1 MVVLIVVLLALL
13 RQPNS
18 PPNNRVTKI
27 GNQPP
32 TSHPPPP
39 TTNHQIEQLLA
50 TMDLDCQLE
59 QLLII
64 SPGTPINPHTGNR
77 ESLRQNL
84 AQHCFGG
91 IIIHANT
98 FINKEMAKQQIADWQ
113 QHARYPLFISVDEE
127 GGTVSRLG
135 KEHHLGVDSLPAMQV
150 FGESK
155 DYIKLKNASLT
166 LGQQLHDLG
175 INLNYAPVADILVN
189 SQNTA
194 IGSRS
199 FGSDPQTVA
208 SMTAIVV
215 ESLQSQKVAST
226 LKHFPGQGAASSD
239 PHRQTTIIDIDEQ
252 TWRNRE
258 KLPFAA
264 GINAGAQAVMLAH
277 GIYPH
282 LDNKAQLAMFSPFI
296 VSKLLREELKF
307 AGIVITDALN
317 MQAAKTASAAAIATR
332 AMQAGVDML
341 LLPSSVD
348 EFTTALKTAIASGE
362 LSQEQIK
369 QSLRRI
375 WQVKLSLGL
384 LPQQN

>member
-1 MVVLIVVLLALL
+1 
-13 RQPNS
+13 
-18 PPNNRVTKI
+18 
-27 GNQPP
+27 
-32 TSHPPPP
+32 
-39 TTNHQIEQLLA
+39 
-50 TMDLDCQLE
+50 MDLDCQLE

-64 SPGTPINPHTGNR
+64 SPDTPMSPHTGNR

-264 GINAGAQAVMLAH
+264 GINAGAQAVMLVH

-282 LDNKAQLAMFSPFI
+282 LDNKAQLAMFSSSI

-307 AGIVITDALN
+307 TGIVITDALN
-317 MQAAKTASAAAIATR
+317 MQAAKTASAATIATG
-332 AMQAGVDML
+332 AIQAGVDML

-375 WQVKLSLGL
+375 WQVKLSLDL

>member
-1 MVVLIVVLLALL
+1 M
-13 RQPNS
+13 S
-18 PPNNRVTKI
+18 
-27 GNQPP
+27 
-32 TSHPPPP
+32 S
-39 TTNHQIEQLLA
+39 
-50 TMDLDCQLE
+50 DL
-59 QLLII
+59 
-64 SPGTPINPHTGNR
+64 
-77 ESLRQNL
+77 
-84 AQHCFGG
+84 
-91 IIIHANT
+91 
-98 FINKEMAKQQIADWQ
+98 
-113 QHARYPLFISVDEE
+113 
-127 GGTVSRLG
+127 
-135 KEHHLGVDSLPAMQV
+135 
-150 FGESK
+150 
-155 DYIKLKNASLT
+155 
-166 LGQQLHDLG
+166 

-282 LDNKAQLAMFSPFI
+282 LDSKAQLAMFSPFI

-332 AMQAGVDML
+332 AIQAGVDML

-375 WQVKLSLGL
+375 WQVKLSLDL

>member
-1 MVVLIVVLLALL
+1 MVVLIVALLALL

-18 PPNNRVTKI
+18 PPNNRMTKI

-32 TSHPPPP
+32 TSHSPP
-39 TTNHQIEQLLA
+39 TTSYQIEQLLA

-64 SPGTPINPHTGNR
+64 SPDTPMSPHTGNR

-282 LDNKAQLAMFSPFI
+282 LDSKAQLTMFSPYI
-296 VSKLLREELKF
+296 VGKLLREELKF
-307 AGIVITDALN
+307 SGVVITDALN
-317 MQAAKTASAAAIATR
+317 MQAAKTASAAAIATG
-332 AMQAGVDML
+332 AIQAGVDML

>member
-1 MVVLIVVLLALL
+1 MVVLIVALLALL

-32 TSHPPPP
+32 TSHPTP

-64 SPGTPINPHTGNR
+64 GPGTPINPHTGNR

-98 FINKEMAKQQIADWQ
+98 FINKEMAKQQITDWQ

-166 LGQQLHDLG
+166 LGQQLHNLG

-282 LDNKAQLAMFSPFI
+282 LDSKAQLAMFSPFI

-332 AMQAGVDML
+332 AIQAGVDML

-375 WQVKLSLGL
+375 WQVKLSLDL